1 MVRSRTAQAQ
11 VSTRARILLLKA
23 DGKKIDEIA
32 DKVGLN
38 RNSVLLCLKKYSEG
52 GIENAIYDAPG
63 RGRNPEISDE
73 EKTWIINIACQRP
86 TDFGYAAETW
96 TYAKLTEH
104 IHKTAEA
111 AGYTRL
117 STIHKTTVNTILNA
131 ANIKPHKISYY
142 CERRD
147 PEFETKSV
155 SFWTILLFTP
165 QTRCGNFF
173 IRKCQVDLNSFSLRN
188 TALG

>member
-1 MVRSRTAQAQ
+1 MGRKVSMLTFNEEERKLLESLVRSRTAQAQ

-96 TYAKLTEH
+96 TYMQ
-104 IHKTAEA
+104 
-111 AGYTRL
+111 R
-117 STIHKTTVNTILNA
+117 
-131 ANIKPHKISYY
+131 KPGPMPS
-142 CERRD
+142 
-147 PEFETKSV
+147 
-155 SFWTILLFTP
+155 
-165 QTRCGNFF
+165 
-173 IRKCQVDLNSFSLRN
+173 
-188 TALG
+188 